1 MKEFHLTKAFMEMK
15 ENELL
20 EVFLGQN
27 IARNSYNPEFKLLTS
42 APTSLKCFVAA
53 LQSVRD

>member
-42 APTSLKCFVAA
+42 APTSLKCFVA